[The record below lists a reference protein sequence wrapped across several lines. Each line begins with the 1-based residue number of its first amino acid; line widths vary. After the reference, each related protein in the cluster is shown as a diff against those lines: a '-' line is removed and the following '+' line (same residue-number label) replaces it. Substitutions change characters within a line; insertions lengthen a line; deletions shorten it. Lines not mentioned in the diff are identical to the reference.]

1 MGATDP
7 FLGIMT
13 LRTCDPQDCHPDEPQ
28 DIRSQMRMLWAGE
41 RRTYP
46 RRKGREEP
54 PVDFELH
61 VPSHEHYGPV
71 LEPEL
76 LVRLYRGISVL
87 LIPCPICLQ
96 RLWLIDSDLF
106 TWTHSTRICRIHQLA
121 VNLEISVE
129 GRVDCLL
136 IMVYGGIVVSVM

>member
-1 MGATDP
+1 MNCTFRAMST
-7 FLGIMT
+7 T
-13 LRTCDPQDCHPDEPQ
+13 
-28 DIRSQMRMLWAGE
+28 
-41 RRTYP
+41 
-46 RRKGREEP
+46 
-54 PVDFELH
+54 
-61 VPSHEHYGPV
+61 VPSSSQNSSSAFIVAY
-71 LEPEL
+71 LSCSF
-76 LVRLYRGISVL
+76 R
-87 LIPCPICLQ
+87 CPICLQ